1 VQPGPV
7 VTGPTRGGGLRRGWH
22 RASSSFDVRDATART
37 IASGPAIVQIVLA
50 VAGAYAITHYGLGHA
65 IPLLAV
71 TVTISSLGLA
81 RDARPRRVLENA
93 VGVLIGIALSEVL
106 LMVVGKGLWQIAL
119 VLFVTLLVARFF
131 SPSSAFAA
139 AAATQSMLVMLLPDP
154 DGGAFVR
161 SIDGAVGGA
170 VALLV
175 TAIVP
180 RDPVGLAR
188 HDARRLFDE
197 VDRAFAALVGALRT
211 DDAPRADD
219 ALERL
224 RSTQPVLDDWS
235 STLESAESIAR
246 LSPFLRSRL
255 PDLRQQATVRRY
267 VDLAVRNLRVVARR
281 LDTQLGDGVDRS
293 ALADLLESTSRAV
306 AVLGR
311 SVHDVEQRP
320 VAREALSAVARRLDP
335 TAVLPGAPVTEA
347 MVVLMLRPLLVDLL
361 MATGLDHDEARARLA
376 RV

>member
-1 VQPGPV
+1 MATRQPGAV
-7 VTGPTRGGGLRRGWH
+7 RRAAS
-22 RASSSFDVRDATART
+22 RASRGFDPRAATRRT
-37 IASGPAIVQIVLA
+37 VTSMPAIVQIV
-50 VAGAYAITHYGLGHA
+50 VAASASYAITHLGLGHA
-65 IPLLAV
+65 VPLLAV
-71 TVTISSLGLA
+71 TITISSLGLA
-81 RDARPRRVLENA
+81 RDARPRVVLENA

-106 LMVVGKGLWQIAL
+106 LMIVGKGLWQIAL

-131 SPSSAFAA
+131 SASGAFAV

-175 TAIVP
+175 TAVVP

-188 HDARRLFDE
+188 YDARRLFDE
-197 VDRAFAALVGALRT
+197 VDHAFTALVAALRT

-219 ALERL
+219 ALGRL
-224 RSTQPVLDDWS
+224 RGTQPVLDDWS
-235 STLESAESIAR
+235 STLESAQSIAR

-293 ALADLLESTSRAV
+293 ALADLLDSTARAV

-320 VAREALSAVARRLDP
+320 VAREALTAVARRLDP
-335 TAVLPGAPVTEA
+335 TVVLPGAPVTEA
-347 MVVLMLRPLLVDLL
+347 IVVLMMRPLLVDLL

>member
-1 VQPGPV
+1 

-22 RASSSFDVRDATART
+22 RASSSFDLRDATART
-37 IASGPAIVQIVLA
+37 IASGPAVVQIVLA
-50 VAGAYAITHYGLGHA
+50 VAGAYAVTHYALGHA

-71 TVTISSLGLA
+71 TITISSLGLA

-106 LMVVGKGLWQIAL
+106 LMIVGKGLWQIAL

-131 SPSSAFAA
+131 SSSSAFAV

-175 TAIVP
+175 TAVVP

-188 HDARRLFDE
+188 YDARRLFDE
-197 VDRAFAALVGALRT
+197 VDHAFTALVSAVRT

-219 ALERL
+219 ALGRL
-224 RSTQPVLDDWS
+224 RGTQPVLDDWS
-235 STLESAESIAR
+235 STLESAQSIAR
-246 LSPFLRSRL
+246 LSPFLRSQL

-293 ALADLLESTSRAV
+293 ALADLLDSTARAV

-320 VAREALSAVARRLDP
+320 VAREALTAVARRLDP
-335 TAVLPGAPVTEA
+335 TVVLPGAPVTEA
-347 MVVLMLRPLLVDLL
+347 IVVLMMRPLLVDLL
-361 MATGLDHDEARARLA
+361 MATGLDHGEARARLA

>member
-1 VQPGPV
+1 VHPGPV
-7 VTGPTRGGGLRRGWH
+7 VTGPTRGGRLRRGWH

-71 TVTISSLGLA
+71 TITISSLGLA

-131 SPSSAFAA
+131 SSSSAFAA

-197 VDRAFAALVGALRT
+197 VDRAFAALVGALRA

-246 LSPFLRSRL
+246 LSPFLRSRV
-255 PDLRQQATVRRY
+255 PDLRQQATVRHY

-293 ALADLLESTSRAV
+293 ALAD
-306 AVLGR
+306 
-311 SVHDVEQRP
+311 
-320 VAREALSAVARRLDP
+320 
-335 TAVLPGAPVTEA
+335 
-347 MVVLMLRPLLVDLL
+347 
-361 MATGLDHDEARARLA
+361 RARSPCSAGRCTTSSSGPSPA
-376 RV
+376 RPCRPSPVDSTRRSCCPVRP

>member
-1 VQPGPV
+1 M
-7 VTGPTRGGGLRRGWH
+7 TGPTREGGLRRGWH
-22 RASSSFDVRDATART
+22 RASSAFDLRDATART
-37 IASGPAIVQIVLA
+37 IASGPAVVQIVLA
-50 VAGAYAITHYGLGHA
+50 VVGAYAITHYGLGHA

-71 TVTISSLGLA
+71 TITISSLGLA

-119 VLFVTLLVARFF
+119 VLFVTLSVARFF

-197 VDRAFAALVGALRT
+197 VDRAFASLVSALRT

-235 STLESAESIAR
+235 STLESAQSIAR

-255 PDLRQQATVRRY
+255 PDLVQQAAVRRY

-293 ALADLLESTSRAV
+293 ALADLLDSTARAV

-335 TAVLPGAPVTEA
+335 TVVLPGAPVTEA
-347 MVVLMLRPLLVDLL
+347 MVVLMMRPLLVDLL
-361 MATGLDHDEARARLA
+361 MATGLDHDDARARLA